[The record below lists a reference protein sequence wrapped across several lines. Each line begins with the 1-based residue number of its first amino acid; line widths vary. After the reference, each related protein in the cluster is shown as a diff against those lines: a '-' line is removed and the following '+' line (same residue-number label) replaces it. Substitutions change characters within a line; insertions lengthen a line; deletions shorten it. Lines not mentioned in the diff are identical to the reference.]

1 MAFIESFWTTFLVI
15 ALAELG
21 DKTQIMTISLA
32 CRYPRLPVLVGV
44 ISGLA
49 FLSALAVAIG
59 AVLFQFVPIVYVR
72 AVAAIVFIAFGIWTF
87 VEKEEKLKE
96 EECNLS
102 IKEDKRRFLKI
113 FSKCFLMISSAEF
126 GDKTQ
131 LSVIAL
137 SASMAE
143 PLAIFFGA
151 VFAFFVIN
159 APGVFL
165 GKKLAEIVPIK
176 YVKIASG
183 ILFIGL
189 GIFFI
194 LEILGFF

>member
-1 MAFIESFWTTFLVI
+1 MAFLESFLAAFLVI

-44 ISGLA
+44 LSGLA
-49 FLSALAVAIG
+49 FLSALAVVIG

-72 AVAAIVFIAFGIWTF
+72 SAAAIAFIAFGIWTF
-87 VEKEEKLKE
+87 IEKEEKL
-96 EECNLS
+96 
-102 IKEDKRRFLKI
+102 EDKECSSSIQDEKKRFLKI
-113 FSKCFLMISSAEF
+113 FSKCFLIISSAEF

-137 SASMAE
+137 SASLSE
-143 PLAIFFGA
+143 PLAIFLGA
-151 VFAFFVIN
+151 VFAFFIVN

-165 GKKLAEIVPIK
+165 GKKIAELIPIK
-176 YVKIASG
+176 YIKIASG
-183 ILFIGL
+183 ILFISL

-194 LEILGFF
+194 LEVLGFF